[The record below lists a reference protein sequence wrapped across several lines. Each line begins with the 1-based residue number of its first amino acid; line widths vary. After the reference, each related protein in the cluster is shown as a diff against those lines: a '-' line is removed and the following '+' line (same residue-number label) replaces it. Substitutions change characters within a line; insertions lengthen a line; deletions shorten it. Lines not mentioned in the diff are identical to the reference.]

1 MTAPALVLLA
11 AGLGSR
17 YGGLKQLDP
26 LGPGGATLMDYAVY
40 DGWRA
45 GFGAVVFVIRPE
57 MAEAFERQVGSR
69 YRGRLPVR
77 VAFQRAEA
85 LPPAFTVPAGRTRP
99 WGTTQ
104 AVLAAR
110 EAVEGSFAVLN
121 ADDCYGRDAI
131 AAAARFLA
139 ATPPDAPDHAVVGYR
154 LDQTAS
160 PAGGVNRAVL
170 RVSPE
175 GLLQG
180 ITETRDLVAGPGGD
194 FSGIGP
200 GGHVQVAKDTPVSM
214 NLWAFT
220 RAIFPPLE
228 AAFLRFLEAGPG
240 TSGESYLPDAV
251 QDGLD
256 RGQARVRVLPTTS
269 RWCGVTYAADREWVQ
284 RQLAAAVDRGDYPAA
299 LWP

>member
-57 MAEAFERQVGSR
+57 MAEAFEQQVGTR

-85 LPPAFTVPAGRTRP
+85 LPPPHVVPPGRTRP

-110 EAVEGSFAVLN
+110 EAVDGSFAVLN

-139 ATPPDAPDHAVVGYR
+139 TRPPDATDHAVIGYR

-160 PAGGVNRAVL
+160 PSGGVNRAVL
-170 RVSPE
+170 RVSASGFLEGVAETRELVAAPDGTFTGTGPE
-175 GLLQG
+175 GPV
-180 ITETRDLVAGPGGD
+180 RVAAD
-194 FSGIGP
+194 
-200 GGHVQVAKDTPVSM
+200 ALVSM

-220 RAIFPPLE
+220 PAIFPLLD
-228 AAFLRFLEAGPG
+228 ASFRRFLEAAPG
-240 TSGESYLPDAV
+240 ATGESYLPDAV
-251 QDGLD
+251 QQALD
-256 RGQARVRVLPTTS
+256 RRETRVRVLPTAS
-269 RWCGVTYAADREWVQ
+269 RWCGVTYAADRAWVQ
-284 RQLAAAVDRGDYPAA
+284 RELAAAVARGEYPGE

>member
-57 MAEAFERQVGSR
+57 MAEAFERQVGAR

-85 LPPAFTVPAGRTRP
+85 LPPPYTVPAGRTRP

-121 ADDCYGRDAI
+121 ADDCYGHHAI
-131 AAAARFLA
+131 EAAARFLA
-139 ATPPDAPDHAVVGYR
+139 ATPPGAPVHAVVGYQ
-154 LDQTAS
+154 LAQTAS

-170 RVSPE
+170 RVSPD

-180 ITETRDLVAGPGGD
+180 VTETRDLVAGPDGSFAGV
-194 FSGIGP
+194 GP
-200 GGHVQVAKDTPVSM
+200 GGPTHVPAGALVSM

-220 RAIFPPLE
+220 PAIFPVLE
-228 AAFLRFLEAGPG
+228 SAFLRFLEAGPG
-240 TSGESYLPDAV
+240 QSGESYLPDAV
-251 QDGLD
+251 QQGLD
-256 RGQARVRVLPTTS
+256 RGQARVQVLPTTS
-269 RWCGVTYAADREWVQ
+269 RWCGVTYAADRAWVQ
-284 RQLAAAVDRGDYPAA
+284 RQLADAVARGEYPGT

>member
-57 MAEAFERQVGSR
+57 MVEAFEQQVGDR

-85 LPPAFTVPAGRTRP
+85 LPPPHLVPSGRTRP

-110 EAVEGSFAVLN
+110 EAVDGGFAVLN
-121 ADDCYGRDAI
+121 ADDCYGQDAI

-139 ATPPDAPDHAVVGYR
+139 STPPGAAEHAVVGYR
-154 LDQTAS
+154 MAQTAS
-160 PAGGVNRAVL
+160 PSGGVNRAVL
-170 RVSPE
+170 RVSPD
-175 GLLQG
+175 GFLQG
-180 ITETRDLVAGPGGD
+180 VAETRELAATPDGAFAGVGPQGPTRVAAD
-194 FSGIGP
+194 
-200 GGHVQVAKDTPVSM
+200 ALVSM

-220 RAIFPPLE
+220 PAIFPVLE
-228 AAFLRFLEAGPG
+228 ESFRRFLDAGPG
-240 TSGESYLPDAV
+240 TTGESYLPEAV
-251 QDGLD
+251 QEGLE
-256 RGQARVRVLPTTS
+256 RGQARVRVLPTAS
-269 RWCGVTYAADREWVQ
+269 RWCGVTYAADRAWVQ
-284 RQLAAAVDRGDYPAA
+284 HELAASVARGDYPGA

>member
-1 MTAPALVLLA
+1 M
-11 AGLGSR
+11 
-17 YGGLKQLDP
+17 
-26 LGPGGATLMDYAVY
+26 
-40 DGWRA
+40 
-45 GFGAVVFVIRPE
+45 
-57 MAEAFERQVGSR
+57 
-69 YRGRLPVR
+69 
-77 VAFQRAEA
+77 
-85 LPPAFTVPAGRTRP
+85 
-99 WGTTQ
+99 
-104 AVLAAR
+104 
-110 EAVEGSFAVLN
+110 LN

-180 ITETRDLVAGPGGD
+180 ITETRDLVAGPGGE
-194 FSGIGP
+194 FGGIGP
-200 GGHVQVAKDTPVSM
+200 AGHVRVAKDAPVSM

-220 RAIFPPLE
+220 GAIFPLLE

-251 QDGLD
+251 QEGLD

-299 LWP
+299 LWALSPGRLAALLRALPGPPRRAACPPGGRPHQRLLPRDRRGARWPRALPAPAPQSARLTPRRCPGHHQRGAVGGPPRGRGARGPRGWSGVARARAAPRG